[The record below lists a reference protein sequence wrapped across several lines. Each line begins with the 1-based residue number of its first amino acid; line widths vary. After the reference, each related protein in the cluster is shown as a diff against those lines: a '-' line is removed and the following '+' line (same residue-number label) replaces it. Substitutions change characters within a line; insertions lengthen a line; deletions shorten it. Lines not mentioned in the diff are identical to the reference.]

1 MNVEVK
7 GVSRC
12 NSKFSQSICKKM
24 CGGKGENFESHLN
37 SLRVKLFWNIFFV
50 LDVRRQTGHE
60 PNGRQNPQTSA
71 NVRTGLRQERYL
83 KSLIPCN
90 LLLV

>member
-1 MNVEVK
+1 MNVEVTIITYYYLLLLWK
-7 GVSRC
+7 
-12 NSKFSQSICKKM
+12 
-24 CGGKGENFESHLN
+24 E
-37 SLRVKLFWNIFFV
+37 LFWNIFFV

-83 KSLIPCN
+83 KSLIPSN
-90 LLLV
+90 ELQV

>member
-1 MNVEVK
+1 MWK
-7 GVSRC
+7 LRVSLDVTL
-12 NSKFSQSICKKM
+12 NSHNQFARKCVAAKE
-24 CGGKGENFESHLN
+24 ENFESHLN
-37 SLRVKLFWNIFFV
+37 SFRVKLFWKIFFV

-83 KSLIPCN
+83 KSLIPSN
-90 LLLV
+90 LLQV

>member
-1 MNVEVK
+1 MDVEVK
-7 GVSRC
+7 GESRC

-83 KSLIPCN
+83 KSLIPSN
-90 LLLV
+90 ELQV

>member
-1 MNVEVK
+1 MWK
-7 GVSRC
+7 LRVSLDVTL
-12 NSKFSQSICKKM
+12 NSHNQFARKCLAA
-24 CGGKGENFESHLN
+24 KGENFESHLN
-37 SLRVKLFWNIFFV
+37 SFRVKLFWNIFFV

-83 KSLIPCN
+83 KSLIPSN
-90 LLLV
+90 LLQL